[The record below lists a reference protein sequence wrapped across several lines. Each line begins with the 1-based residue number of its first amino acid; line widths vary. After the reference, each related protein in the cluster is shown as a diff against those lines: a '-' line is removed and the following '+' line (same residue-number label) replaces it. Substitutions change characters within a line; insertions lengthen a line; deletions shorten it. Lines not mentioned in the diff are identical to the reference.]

1 MLVGVQ
7 MLEALANVQM
17 CRCLW
22 NSQMLVELADV
33 QIMRVILSQHITT
46 MKYLYIL
53 ITALLLAACSVPTT
67 HSGEGQPVSLSH
79 ATLLGMVEADS
90 FVVATVKNPWD
101 TTRTLA
107 TYVMVPDSLPMPSHL
122 PQGTVVRTPLRR
134 AVVTSAVHLALLAD
148 LDALGGVGGVT
159 DAGYIVSQ
167 RIKDYLQRH
176 PNVADMGQ
184 SMQPNVERMRMD
196 KVDAVLVSPF
206 ENAGHGALDNA
217 GIPLIECADYMETS
231 PLARA
236 EWMRFY
242 GRLFGVGQRADSL
255 FAAVEQAYLAC
266 KKRVARG
273 GSGPR
278 PTVMSD
284 LMQRG
289 TWYQPSGRST
299 MGQFIA
305 DAGGRNLWAD
315 RTENGSVSLSFE
327 SVFQRAAKANVWL
340 VKYGQQTDLS
350 YAQMLRDMPQAA
362 QFAPW
367 QEHRVYACNTFSVPF
382 YEEVPFHPERLLQ
395 NLADIFG
402 GRTPQGSD
410 VYYTPVKQ

>member
-1 MLVGVQ
+1 MFV
-7 MLEALANVQM
+7 ELADVQM

-22 NSQMLVELADV
+22 NPQMLVELAGV

-53 ITALLLAACSVPTT
+53 ITALLLVACSAPAT
-67 HSGEGQPVSLSH
+67 HSGEEQPVSLSH
-79 ATLLGMVEADS
+79 ATLLGMAEADS

-184 SMQPNVERMRMD
+184 SMQPNVERMRMN

-217 GIPLIECADYMETS
+217 GISLIECADYMETS

-255 FAAVEQAYLAC
+255 FAAVEQAYLVC
-266 KKRVARG
+266 KKRVAQ
-273 GSGPR
+273 GSGGPR

-327 SVFQRAAKANVWL
+327 SVFQRAAKADVWL
-340 VKYGQQTDLS
+340 VKYGQQTNLS
-350 YAQMLRDMPQAA
+350 YAQMQRDMPQAA
-362 QFAPW
+362 QFTPW
-367 QEHRVYACNTFSVPF
+367 QKHRVYACNTFSVPF
-382 YEEVPFHPERLLQ
+382 YEDVPFHPERLLQ

-410 VYYTPVKQ
+410 VYYTPLR

>member
-1 MLVGVQ
+1 MLVAPADVQ
-7 MLEALANVQM
+7 MLALF
-17 CRCLW
+17 
-22 NSQMLVELADV
+22 ADV

-53 ITALLLAACSVPTT
+53 ITALLLAACSVPAT

-79 ATLLGMVEADS
+79 ATLLGMAEADS

-184 SMQPNVERMRMD
+184 SMQPNVERMRMN

-255 FAAVEQAYLAC
+255 FAVVEQAYLAC
-266 KKRVARG
+266 KKRVARR

-305 DAGGRNLWAD
+305 DAGGCNLWAD

-327 SVFQRAAKANVWL
+327 SVFQRAAKADVWL
-340 VKYGQQTDLS
+340 VKYGQQIDLS

-367 QEHRVYACNTFSVPF
+367 QQHRVYACNTFSVPF
-382 YEEVPFHPERLLQ
+382 YEEVPFHPECLLQ

>member
-1 MLVGVQ
+1 
-7 MLEALANVQM
+7 
-17 CRCLW
+17 
-22 NSQMLVELADV
+22 
-33 QIMRVILSQHITT
+33 

-53 ITALLLAACSVPTT
+53 ITALLLAACSVPAT

-79 ATLLGMVEADS
+79 ATLLGMAEADS

-167 RIKDYLQRH
+167 RIREYLQRH

-217 GIPLIECADYMETS
+217 GIPLIVCADYMETS

-255 FAAVEQAYLAC
+255 FAVVEQAYLAA
-266 KKRVARG
+266 KSVWF
-273 GSGPR
+273 
-278 PTVMSD
+278 
-284 LMQRG
+284 RG
-289 TWYQPSGRST
+289 T
-299 MGQFIA
+299 
-305 DAGGRNLWAD
+305 
-315 RTENGSVSLSFE
+315 V
-327 SVFQRAAKANVWL
+327 
-340 VKYGQQTDLS
+340 DL
-350 YAQMLRDMPQAA
+350 
-362 QFAPW
+362 AP
-367 QEHRVYACNTFSVPF
+367 R
-382 YEEVPFHPERLLQ
+382 
-395 NLADIFG
+395 
-402 GRTPQGSD
+402 
-410 VYYTPVKQ
+410 

>member
-1 MLVGVQ
+1 ML
-7 MLEALANVQM
+7 AAP
-17 CRCLW
+17 
-22 NSQMLVELADV
+22 ADV
-33 QIMRVILSQHITT
+33 QIFAVFANVPIKRIILSQHVTT

-53 ITALLLAACSVPTT
+53 ITALLLAACSVPAT

-79 ATLLGMVEADS
+79 ATLLGMAEADS

-184 SMQPNVERMRMD
+184 SMQPNVERMRMN

-255 FAAVEQAYLAC
+255 FAVVEQAYLAC
-266 KKRVARG
+266 KKRVARR

-327 SVFQRAAKANVWL
+327 SVFQRAAKADVWL

-350 YAQMLRDMPQAA
+350 YAQMQRDMPQAA

>member
-1 MLVGVQ
+1 ML
-7 MLEALANVQM
+7 AAP
-17 CRCLW
+17 
-22 NSQMLVELADV
+22 ADV
-33 QIMRVILSQHITT
+33 QIFAVFANVPIKRIILSQHVTT

-53 ITALLLAACSVPTT
+53 ITALLLAACSVPAT

-79 ATLLGMVEADS
+79 ATLLGMAEADS

-167 RIKDYLQRH
+167 RIRDYLQRH

-184 SMQPNVERMRMD
+184 SMQPNVERMRMN

-242 GRLFGVGQRADSL
+242 GRLFGLGQRADSL
-255 FAAVEQAYLAC
+255 FAVVEQAYLAC
-266 KKRVARG
+266 KKRVARR

-327 SVFQRAAKANVWL
+327 SVFQRAAKADVWL

-362 QFAPW
+362 QFVPW
-367 QEHRVYACNTFSVPF
+367 QKHRVYACNTFSVPF

>member
-1 MLVGVQ
+1 MLAEPADVQ
-7 MLEALANVQM
+7 MLALFAG
-17 CRCLW
+17 
-22 NSQMLVELADV
+22 V
-33 QIMRVILSQHITT
+33 QIKRIILSQRITT

-53 ITALLLAACSVPTT
+53 ITALLLAACSVPAT

-79 ATLLGMVEADS
+79 ATLLGMAEADS

-167 RIKDYLQRH
+167 RIRDYLQRH

-184 SMQPNVERMRMD
+184 SMQPNVERMRMN

-255 FAAVEQAYLAC
+255 FAVVEQAYLAC
-266 KKRVARG
+266 KKRVARR

-305 DAGGRNLWAD
+305 DAGGCNLWAD

-327 SVFQRAAKANVWL
+327 SVFQRAAKADVWL

-350 YAQMLRDMPQAA
+350 YAQMQRDMPQAA

-367 QEHRVYACNTFSVPF
+367 QQHRVYACNTFSVPF

>member
-1 MLVGVQ
+1 
-7 MLEALANVQM
+7 
-17 CRCLW
+17 
-22 NSQMLVELADV
+22 
-33 QIMRVILSQHITT
+33 

-53 ITALLLAACSVPTT
+53 ITALLLAACSVPAT

-79 ATLLGMVEADS
+79 ATLLGMAEADS

-184 SMQPNVERMRMD
+184 SMQPNVERMRMN

-255 FAAVEQAYLAC
+255 FAVVEQAYLAC

-327 SVFQRAAKANVWL
+327 SVFQRAAKADVWL

-367 QEHRVYACNTFSVPF
+367 QKHRVYVCNTFSVPF

-402 GRTPQGSD
+402 GRTPQDSD

>member
-1 MLVGVQ
+1 M
-7 MLEALANVQM
+7 
-17 CRCLW
+17 
-22 NSQMLVELADV
+22 
-33 QIMRVILSQHITT
+33 TT

-53 ITALLLAACSVPTT
+53 ITALLLAACSVPATN
-67 HSGEGQPVSLSH
+67 SGKVQPLSLSH
-79 ATLLGMVEADS
+79 ATLLGMAEADS
-90 FVVATVKNPWD
+90 FVVATIKNPWD

-107 TYVMVPDSLPMPSHL
+107 TYVMVPDSLPMPHHL
-122 PQGTVVRTPLRR
+122 PQGMVVRTPLRR

-148 LDALGGVGGVT
+148 IGAMGSVGGVT
-159 DAGYIVSQ
+159 DTAYIVSP
-167 RIKDYLQRH
+167 RIKACLRSH
-176 PNVADMGQ
+176 PDIAYMGQ
-184 SMQPNVERMRMD
+184 DTQPNVERMRMG
-196 KVDAVLVSPF
+196 KADAVLVSPF
-206 ENAGHGALDNA
+206 DNAGHGALDNA
-217 GIPLIECADYMETS
+217 GIPLIECADYMEAS

-266 KKRVARG
+266 KKRVAQKG
-273 GSGPR
+273 GAH

-327 SVFQRAAKANVWL
+327 SVFQRAAKADVWL
-340 VKYGQQTDLS
+340 IKYGQSSDLT
-350 YAQMLRDMPQAA
+350 YAQMQRDMPQAV

-367 QEHRVYACNTFSVPF
+367 QKHRVYACNTFNVPF

-402 GRTPQGSD
+402 GRVPHGGN
-410 VYYTPVKQ
+410 VYYTPVKP

>member
-1 MLVGVQ
+1 ML
-7 MLEALANVQM
+7 AAP
-17 CRCLW
+17 
-22 NSQMLVELADV
+22 ADV
-33 QIMRVILSQHITT
+33 QIFAVFANVPIKRAILSQHITT

-53 ITALLLAACSVPTT
+53 ITALLLAACSVPAT

-79 ATLLGMVEADS
+79 ATLLGMAEADS

-167 RIKDYLQRH
+167 RIREYLQRH

-255 FAAVEQAYLAC
+255 FAVVEQAYLAC
-266 KKRVARG
+266 KKRVARR

-305 DAGGRNLWAD
+305 DAGGCNLWAD

-327 SVFQRAAKANVWL
+327 SVFQRAAKADVWL

-367 QEHRVYACNTFSVPF
+367 QKHRVYACNTFSVPF

>member
-1 MLVGVQ
+1 
-7 MLEALANVQM
+7 
-17 CRCLW
+17 
-22 NSQMLVELADV
+22 
-33 QIMRVILSQHITT
+33 

-53 ITALLLAACSVPTT
+53 ITALLLAACSAPAT

-79 ATLLGMVEADS
+79 ATLLGMAEADS

-107 TYVMVPDSLPMPSHL
+107 TYVMVPDSLPMPRHL

-184 SMQPNVERMRMD
+184 SMQPNVERMRMN

-266 KKRVARG
+266 KKRVARR

-284 LMQRG
+284 FMQRG

-327 SVFQRAAKANVWL
+327 SVFQRAAKADVWL

-367 QEHRVYACNTFSVPF
+367 QQHRVYACNTFSVPF

>member
-1 MLVGVQ
+1 
-7 MLEALANVQM
+7 
-17 CRCLW
+17 
-22 NSQMLVELADV
+22 MLVELADV

-53 ITALLLAACSVPTT
+53 ITALLLAACSVPAS

-79 ATLLGMVEADS
+79 ATLLGMAEADS

-107 TYVMVPDSLPMPSHL
+107 TYVMVPDSLPMPHHL

-184 SMQPNVERMRMD
+184 SMQPNVERMRMN

-266 KKRVARG
+266 KKRVAQG
-273 GSGPR
+273 NGGPR

-327 SVFQRAAKANVWL
+327 SVFQRAAKADVWL

-350 YAQMLRDMPQAA
+350 YAQMQRDMPQAA
-362 QFAPW
+362 QFVPW
-367 QEHRVYACNTFSVPF
+367 QKHRVYACNTFSVPF

>member
-1 MLVGVQ
+1 
-7 MLEALANVQM
+7 
-17 CRCLW
+17 
-22 NSQMLVELADV
+22 
-33 QIMRVILSQHITT
+33 

-53 ITALLLAACSVPTT
+53 ITALLLAACSVPAT
-67 HSGEGQPVSLSH
+67 HSGEGRPVSLSH
-79 ATLLGMVEADS
+79 ATLLGMAEADS

-134 AVVTSAVHLALLAD
+134 AVATSAVHLALLAD

-184 SMQPNVERMRMD
+184 SMQPNVERMRMN

-255 FAAVEQAYLAC
+255 FAVVEQAYLAC
-266 KKRVARG
+266 KKRVARR

-327 SVFQRAAKANVWL
+327 GVFQRAAKADVWL

-367 QEHRVYACNTFSVPF
+367 QKHRVYACNTFSVPF

>member
-1 MLVGVQ
+1 
-7 MLEALANVQM
+7 
-17 CRCLW
+17 
-22 NSQMLVELADV
+22 
-33 QIMRVILSQHITT
+33 

-53 ITALLLAACSVPTT
+53 ITALLLAACSVPAT

-79 ATLLGMVEADS
+79 ATLLGMAEADS

-167 RIKDYLQRH
+167 RIKEYLQRH

-184 SMQPNVERMRMD
+184 SMQPNVERMRMN

-255 FAAVEQAYLAC
+255 FAVVEQAYLAC

-273 GSGPR
+273 GSGSR

-327 SVFQRAAKANVWL
+327 SVFQRAAKADVWL

-367 QEHRVYACNTFSVPF
+367 QKHCVYACNTFSVPF

>member
-1 MLVGVQ
+1 
-7 MLEALANVQM
+7 
-17 CRCLW
+17 
-22 NSQMLVELADV
+22 
-33 QIMRVILSQHITT
+33 

-53 ITALLLAACSVPTT
+53 ITALLLAACSAPAT
-67 HSGEGQPVSLSH
+67 HSGEGRPVSLSH
-79 ATLLGMVEADS
+79 ATLLGMAEADS

-184 SMQPNVERMRMD
+184 SMQPNVERMRMN
-196 KVDAVLVSPF
+196 KIDAVLVSPF

-266 KKRVARG
+266 KKRVAQ
-273 GSGPR
+273 GSGGPR

-327 SVFQRAAKANVWL
+327 SAFQRAAKADVWL

-367 QEHRVYACNTFSVPF
+367 QKHRVYACNTFSVPF

>member
-1 MLVGVQ
+1 
-7 MLEALANVQM
+7 
-17 CRCLW
+17 
-22 NSQMLVELADV
+22 MLVESADAL
-33 QIMRVILSQHITT
+33 MCVISSQHITT

-53 ITALLLAACSVPTT
+53 ITALLLAACSAPAT

-79 ATLLGMVEADS
+79 ATLLGMAEADS

-167 RIKDYLQRH
+167 RIRDYLQRH
-176 PNVADMGQ
+176 PSVADMGQ
-184 SMQPNVERMRMD
+184 SMQPNVERMRMN

-266 KKRVARG
+266 KKRVAQG
-273 GSGPR
+273 NGGPR

-327 SVFQRAAKANVWL
+327 SVFQRAAKADVWL
-340 VKYGQQTDLS
+340 VKYGQQTNLS
-350 YAQMLRDMPQAA
+350 YAQMQRDMPQAA

>member
-1 MLVGVQ
+1 
-7 MLEALANVQM
+7 
-17 CRCLW
+17 
-22 NSQMLVELADV
+22 
-33 QIMRVILSQHITT
+33 

-53 ITALLLAACSVPTT
+53 ITALLLAACSVPAT

-79 ATLLGMVEADS
+79 ATLLGMAEADS

-107 TYVMVPDSLPMPSHL
+107 TYVMVPDSLPMPRHL

-167 RIKDYLQRH
+167 RIRDYLQRH

-184 SMQPNVERMRMD
+184 SMQPNVERMRMN

-255 FAAVEQAYLAC
+255 FAVVEQAYLAC

-273 GSGPR
+273 SSGSR

-327 SVFQRAAKANVWL
+327 SVFQRAAKADVWL

-367 QEHRVYACNTFSVPF
+367 QKHRVYACNTFSVPF

>member
-1 MLVGVQ
+1 ML
-7 MLEALANVQM
+7 AAP
-17 CRCLW
+17 
-22 NSQMLVELADV
+22 ADV
-33 QIMRVILSQHITT
+33 QIFAVFANVPIKRIILSQHVTT

-53 ITALLLAACSVPTT
+53 ITALLLAACSVPAT

-79 ATLLGMVEADS
+79 ATLLGMAEADS

-167 RIKDYLQRH
+167 RIREYLQRH

-184 SMQPNVERMRMD
+184 SMQPNVERMRMN

-255 FAAVEQAYLAC
+255 FAVVEQAYLAC
-266 KKRVARG
+266 KKRVARR

-305 DAGGRNLWAD
+305 DAGGCNLWAD

-327 SVFQRAAKANVWL
+327 SVFQRAAKADVWL

>member
-1 MLVGVQ
+1 
-7 MLEALANVQM
+7 
-17 CRCLW
+17 
-22 NSQMLVELADV
+22 
-33 QIMRVILSQHITT
+33 

-53 ITALLLAACSVPTT
+53 ITTLLLAACSVPAS

-79 ATLLGMVEADS
+79 ATLLGMAEADS

-107 TYVMVPDSLPMPSHL
+107 TYVMVSDSLPMPSHL

-266 KKRVARG
+266 KKRVAQ
-273 GSGPR
+273 GSSGTR

-327 SVFQRAAKANVWL
+327 SVFQRAAKADVWI
-340 VKYGQQTDLS
+340 VKYGQQTNLS
-350 YAQMLRDMPQAA
+350 YAQMQRDMPQAA

-367 QEHRVYACNTFSVPF
+367 QKHRVYACNTFSVPF
-382 YEEVPFHPERLLQ
+382 YEDVPFHPERLLQ

>member
-1 MLVGVQ
+1 
-7 MLEALANVQM
+7 
-17 CRCLW
+17 
-22 NSQMLVELADV
+22 
-33 QIMRVILSQHITT
+33 MRVILSQYITT

-53 ITALLLAACSVPTT
+53 ITTLLLAACSVPAT

-79 ATLLGMVEADS
+79 ATLLGMAEADS
-90 FVVATVKNPWD
+90 FVVATIKNPWD

-266 KKRVARG
+266 KKRVARR

-315 RTENGSVSLSFE
+315 RIENGSVSLSFE
-327 SVFQRAAKANVWL
+327 SVFQRAAKADVWL

-350 YAQMLRDMPQAA
+350 YAQMQRDMPQAA

>member
-1 MLVGVQ
+1 
-7 MLEALANVQM
+7 
-17 CRCLW
+17 
-22 NSQMLVELADV
+22 
-33 QIMRVILSQHITT
+33 

-53 ITALLLAACSVPTT
+53 ITALLLAACSVPAT

-79 ATLLGMVEADS
+79 ATLLGMTEADS

-107 TYVMVPDSLPMPSHL
+107 TYVMVPDSLPMPRHL

-134 AVVTSAVHLALLAD
+134 AVVTSTVHLALLAD

-255 FAAVEQAYLAC
+255 FAVVEQAYLAC

-273 GSGPR
+273 GGGPR

-327 SVFQRAAKANVWL
+327 SVFQRAAKADVWL

-367 QEHRVYACNTFSVPF
+367 QKHRVYACNTFSVPF

-402 GRTPQGSD
+402 GRIPQGSD